1 MLKLSSSDSDSLFTK
16 LTARRVINPD
26 VVILHTSMCNQEM
39 RELHRYILFTVGKR
53 KTGIVTVEI
62 FRILGMQET
71 LLGIRFLIQWYY
83 SPGKYCNVWVGSE
96 HSLVAKLFSFT
107 CVTPL
112 KRRTFLL
119 HPLVGLI
126 RWSLLPFYTLPQL
139 ASVSSEIVAFPP
151 YKSLSKT
158 KKKAK
163 HDHQWTLI
171 QKSVHELNVQ
181 LRHYPHFQ
189 EAVEI
194 VADQIGSN
202 CLKEK

>member
-1 MLKLSSSDSDSLFTK
+1 MTSPTYADSLFTR
-16 LTARRVINPD
+16 LTARRVINPST
-26 VVILHTSMCNQEM
+26 VILHTPACTPEM
-39 RELHRYILFTVGKR
+39 RELSRYILFTVGKR
-53 KTGIVTVEI
+53 KNGTVTVEI

-83 SPGKYCNVWVGSE
+83 SPGKYCNVWAGSE
-96 HSLVAKLFSFT
+96 HSVVAKLFSFT

-112 KRRTFLL
+112 KRRTFLI

-126 RWSLLPFYTLPQL
+126 RWSLLPFYSLSQLP
-139 ASVSSEIVAFPP
+139 SISSEVVAFPP
-151 YKSLSKT
+151 YKSLSKA

-163 HDHQWTLI
+163 HDHQWALI
-171 QKSVHELNVQ
+171 QKSVHELNIQ
-181 LRHYPHFQ
+181 LSHYPHYQ